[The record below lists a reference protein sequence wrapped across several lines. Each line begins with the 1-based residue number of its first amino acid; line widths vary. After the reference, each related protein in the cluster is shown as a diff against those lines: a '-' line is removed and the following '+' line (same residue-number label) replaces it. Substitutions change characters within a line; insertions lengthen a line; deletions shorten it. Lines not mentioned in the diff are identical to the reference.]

1 MIAVPAAI
9 ELILT
14 GADLN
19 LWGSDRL
26 RQMAYDWG
34 GFWPGLLRGWQPN
47 YAAQPYVMFA
57 TYALLHGG
65 MAHLA
70 MNMVTLWS
78 LGQAV
83 IDRVGASLFAVLYL
97 GSALGGAA
105 GYGLLSTTVRP
116 MVGASG
122 ALFGLAGA
130 LLAWAYVDRF
140 TAREGLWPIAQI
152 VGLLVAINLVMF
164 WALSGQ
170 LAWQTHLGGFLSGWV
185 LAMLVDPRGRDGRGR
200 DERGRDEQERDG
212 QAPETP

>member
-1 MIAVPAAI
+1 MIAVPVAI